1 MAKTR
6 KEDIKQLSNEDLREK
21 IAADQ
26 ELLTKLRFN
35 HAVSPLDNPLLI
47 RNTRR
52 EIARLTTELNM
63 RLNAEGA
70 QTTAG

>member
-6 KEDIKQLSNEDLREK
+6 KEDIKQLSIEDLREK
-21 IAADQ
+21 IASDQ

>member
-6 KEDIKQLSNEDLREK
+6 KEDIKQLSIEDLREK